1 MTQWIAETL
10 VKYSE
15 VYEKIEEA
23 MDAVTVAQ
31 LKMQKVLY
39 LKH

>member
-10 VKYSE
+10 VKYNE
-15 VYEKIEEA
+15 AYKKLEEA

-31 LKMQKVLY
+31 C
-39 LKH
+39 